1 MTVAKP
7 ITWILTANATG
18 AKLYETDA
26 PKIGTKDLKLIDEFS
41 HEENREKISE
51 MMTDKTG
58 YYQSDFGSG
67 QGAYASRTD
76 PKEIEAERFAQIL
89 ATKLNK
95 GRIDHL
101 YQKLVVIAP
110 AKFHGLLNDKCPRDV
125 LNLVHHNVQKDYTK
139 ITQKELQAHLAELD
153 ELK

>member
-1 MTVAKP
+1 MQNAKQ
-7 ITWILTANATG
+7 ITWILTANASG

-26 PKIGTKDLKLIDEFS
+26 PRVGSKDLKLIDEFS
-41 HEENREKISE
+41 HEESR
-51 MMTDKTG
+51 DKVSDIMADKSG
-58 YYQSDFGSG
+58 HYQSDFGSG
-67 QGAYASRTD
+67 QGAYASRSD
-76 PKEIEAERFAQIL
+76 PKEVEAERFAQVL

-95 GRIDHL
+95 GRMDHL

-110 AKFHGLLNDKCPRDV
+110 AKFQGLLNEKCPRDV

-139 ITQKELQAHLAELD
+139 ITEKELLAHLFELD

>member
-1 MTVAKP
+1 MPTTKQV
-7 ITWILTANATG
+7 TWILTANATG

-26 PKIGTKDLKLIDEFS
+26 LKIGSKDLKLIDEFS
-41 HEENREKISE
+41 HQENRDKISE

-58 YYQSDFGSG
+58 HYQSDFGSG

-110 AKFHGLLNDKCPRDV
+110 AKFHGLLNEKCPRDV
-125 LNLVHHNVQKDYTK
+125 LNLIHHKVQKDYTK
-139 ITQKELQAHLAELD
+139 ISQKELQSHLAELD
-153 ELK
+153 ELR

>member
-1 MTVAKP
+1 MTNAKP

-26 PKIGTKDLKLIDEFS
+26 PRIGTKDLKLIDEFS

-58 YYQSDFGSG
+58 HYQSDFGSG
-67 QGAYASRTD
+67 QGAFASKSD
-76 PKEIEAERFAQIL
+76 PKEIEAERFAQTL

-125 LNLVHHNVQKDYTK
+125 LNLIHHEVQKDYTK

>member
-1 MTVAKP
+1 MPTTKQ

-26 PKIGTKDLKLIDEFS
+26 TRIGSKDLKLIDEFS
-41 HEENREKISE
+41 HQENRERISE

-58 YYQSDFGSG
+58 HYQSDFGSG
-67 QGAYASRTD
+67 QGAYASRND

-95 GRIDHL
+95 GRTDHL

-110 AKFHGLLNDKCPRDV
+110 AKFHGLLNEKCPRDV
-125 LNLVHHNVQKDYTK
+125 LNLVLHKVQKDYTK
-139 ITQKELQAHLAELD
+139 ISQKELQAHLAELD
-153 ELK
+153 ELR